1 MLVQYRQ
8 HLKIDVVGKVENFA
22 ADMALVL
29 HRAGVRRIP
38 DVQWRPWQIAPA
50 PYSFDAVLT
59 PELQA
64 RLDGLYRAD
73 YRHLGYRARPKD
85 EESGPLA

>member
-1 MLVQYRQ
+1 
-8 HLKIDVVGKVENFA
+8 VGKVENFA

-29 HRAGVRRIP
+29 HKAGVRRIP
-38 DVQWRPWQIAPA
+38 DVQWRPWRTAPA

-64 RLDGLYRAD
+64 RLNGLYGAD
-73 YRHLGYRARPKD
+73 YRHLGYRAGPKD
-85 EESGPLA
+85 GQSGHLA